1 MRMHKYRR
9 TPQDLP
15 NEQFEY
21 IPLFVDLKQILWRA
35 NGNSSEF
42 IVETI
47 RGSFEWRSFPIDHDK
62 VKEFLDSAPGVV
74 KSLTAGWP
82 VVSYRSFA

>member
-1 MRMHKYRR
+1 MRRCVCRERCIAWSSQYLRLYKR
-9 TPQDLP
+9 QCSS
-15 NEQFEY
+15 
-21 IPLFVDLKQILWRA
+21 RA
-35 NGNSSEF
+35 NGNLSECT
-42 IVETI
+42 VETTH
-47 RGSFEWRSFPIDHDK
+47 GSFEWRSFPIDHDK